1 MFSYKITYLNNGV
14 EQVYNTDPEVTI
26 NFAIRK
32 RISFGNDAAFYFIL
46 KHNYEDINNNEL
58 TKIFDTLAVEGV
70 SNISIYLVNDQGE
83 ENILFNYVGSESAKI
98 IELDTEVNIDNLGE
112 NNIAFPFE
120 TVLRVG

>member
-1 MFSYKITYLNNGV
+1 MFSYKITYVDNGV
-14 EQVYNTDPEVTI
+14 EQVYNTDPEATI

-32 RISFGNDAAFYFIL
+32 RSSFGNDAAFYFIL
-46 KHNYEDINNNEL
+46 KYNYEDINNNEL

-83 ENILFNYVGSESAKI
+83 ENILFNYVGIEGAKI

-112 NNIAFPFE
+112 NNIAFPFQ

>member
-14 EQVYNTDPEVTI
+14 EQVYNTDPEKTI

-46 KHNYEDINNNEL
+46 KHNYEL
-58 TKIFDTLAVEGV
+58 TKIFDTLAVEGI
-70 SNISIYLVNDQGE
+70 SNITIYLVNDQGE
-83 ENILFNYVGSESAKI
+83 ENILFNYVGSEGAKI